1 MQTYPSLVLE
11 LTSHTDARGTTN
23 YNNWLSRKRAKS
35 AAKYITDR
43 GISPFRLQAKGYGE
57 TQLRNHCEDGE
68 YCTEE
73 EHQYNRRT
81 EIRVLAF
88 ERKDIQVYY
97 LDNDP
102 EKIDYAPINR
112 QRE

>member
-1 MQTYPSLVLE
+1 MRKYPSLALE

-23 YNNWLSRKRAKS
+23 YNRWLSRKRAKS
-35 AAKYITDR
+35 AVKYITDR
-43 GISPFRLQAKGYGE
+43 GISPFRLQANGYGE
-57 TQLRNHCEDGE
+57 TQVRNHCEDDVA
-68 YCTEE
+68 CTEE

-88 ERKDIQVYY
+88 DRKDVQVYY
-97 LDNDP
+97 LDNEP

-112 QRE
+112 Q